1 MKHLIAPDIAP
12 PFGTYSHAVEI
23 PPGARVLSIAGQVGC
38 DASGHVPDGAAAQTE
53 LVFANIERVLAAA
66 GMTLGDLVKLNLF
79 VVSREDLPAIREVR
93 NRVLPTPPPAMS
105 LMLVAGLGQE
115 SWRLEVDG
123 IAARAD

>member
-1 MKHLIAPDIAP
+1 MKHLIASDIAP
-12 PFGTYSHAVEI
+12 PFGQYSHAVEI

-38 DASGHVPDGAAAQTE
+38 DANGHVPDSASAQTE

-66 GMTLGDLVKLNLF
+66 GMTLADLVKLNLF

-93 NRVLPTPPPAMS
+93 NRILPTPPPAMS

-123 IAARAD
+123 IAARVD

>member
-1 MKHLIAPDIAP
+1 MPD
-12 PFGTYSHAVEI
+12 S
-23 PPGARVLSIAGQVGC
+23 
-38 DASGHVPDGAAAQTE
+38 AAAQTE

-93 NRVLPTPPPAMS
+93 NRILPTPPPAMS

-123 IAARAD
+123 IAARVD